1 MYAIILSGYVLI
13 LYCMACF
20 IVLHIKYSCTFKA
33 YFKAYFENIHA
44 EIAKHK
50 NKAQVK
56 LKSIQSKKAAVRQI
70 SCNVYSRIFALFY
83 PV

>member
-1 MYAIILSGYVLI
+1 VHREALATCALTVGVQKSKHINVCNNII
-13 LYCMACF
+13 
-20 IVLHIKYSCTFKA
+20 
-33 YFKAYFENIHA
+33 NIHA

-70 SCNVYSRIFALFY
+70 SCNVYSRKN
-83 PV
+83 